1 MMILLLLILTWG
13 AATTVYVFG
22 AYCLDMPRE
31 AYPDGNGLHIPLTY
45 YDRLHK
51 ISTDEL
57 FYTDI
62 VLYEQRQIAHLQGR
76 ETEAESQYLKDLDKF
91 QEGAIIRLLS
101 PIVCLLGVGR
111 FIVSITQYSWWVYAL
126 MFSSCLI
133 PIVLFERTINKRR
146 RFTDTLFLDLDA
158 VSLCEDICERECKAS
173 QVLAYKADADPN
185 CDFDYKEFHKIQT
198 DFLNARIALIGLYSK
213 LLSYKK
219 AVAYIL
225 MALSAISFVRFFI
238 WL

>member
-1 MMILLLLILTWG
+1 MILLLLILTWG

-101 PIVCLLGVGR
+101 SIVCLLGVGR